1 LGGTVEFTSA
11 DGRERYDALVAA
23 APATVVGLDFDG
35 TLAPIV
41 DDPERAHI
49 HPEAPGVLL
58 ALAEVV
64 RAVAVITG
72 RPAGKA
78 LALGGLDDV
87 GGQIGDAGGELFVF
101 GQYGHERWSSTQR
114 RVVSPGPPPGLS
126 AFLRELP
133 RVLQDA
139 DAADA
144 FVENK
149 GLAIAVHT
157 RRLEDAAGAYDR
169 LLPRLSELAERR
181 GLAVEPGRNVIEMR
195 PPGMDKGVVVRNL
208 AEEVEAGG
216 FLFAG
221 DDLGDVE
228 AFEAVAE
235 LRDEGLATLLVCSA
249 SMEEST
255 LLELCDVVVPG
266 PDGVLDLLR
275 QLTADAAGV
284 RR

>member
-1 LGGTVEFTSA
+1 LGGSVDFTSA
-11 DGRERYDALVAA
+11 EGRQRYDALVAA
-23 APATVVGLDFDG
+23 AQTTVVGLDFDG

-41 DDPERAHI
+41 DDPESAHI
-49 HPEAPGVLL
+49 HPDAPGVLL
-58 ALAEVV
+58 ALVEVV

-72 RPAGKA
+72 RPARKA

-87 GGQIGDAGGELFVF
+87 GAEIGDTGRELFVF
-101 GQYGHERWSSTQR
+101 GQYGYERWSSTQR
-114 RVVSPGPPPGLS
+114 RVVSPRPPRGLS
-126 AFLRELP
+126 AFLRDLP
-133 RVLQDA
+133 RVLRDA

-144 FVENK
+144 FVEDK

-157 RRLEDAAGAYDR
+157 RRLDDPVGAYDR
-169 LLPRLSELAERR
+169 LLPRLTELAERR

-195 PPGMDKGVVVRNL
+195 SPGMDKGVVVRKL
-208 AEEVEAGG
+208 AAEVDAGG

-235 LRDEGLATLLVCSA
+235 LRDRGLATLLVCSA
-249 SMEEST
+249 SQEEST
-255 LLELCDVVVPG
+255 LLELSDVVVPG

-275 QLTADAAGV
+275 RFTADVG
-284 RR
+284 RG